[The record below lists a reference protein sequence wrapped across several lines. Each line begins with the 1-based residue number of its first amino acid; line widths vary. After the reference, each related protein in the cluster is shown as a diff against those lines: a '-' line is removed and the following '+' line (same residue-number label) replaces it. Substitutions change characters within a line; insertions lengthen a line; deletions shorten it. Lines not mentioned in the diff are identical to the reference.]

1 MLRIEKAELVV
12 LIILGN
18 RLTNKG
24 TIMKKAINIT
34 FCFINTPIV
43 ALVPSAGTRTRLVS
57 PFLFSCC

>member
-1 MLRIEKAELVV
+1 MWRIEKAELVV
-12 LIILGN
+12 LIMLGN

-43 ALVPSAGTRTRLVS
+43 ALD
-57 PFLFSCC
+57 PFALGPEVG